1 MVNLYLSQ
9 KTEQG
14 MIDGELV
21 NLGPNMTF
29 QTLKH
34 HNLLPVLTACSK
46 IPTLKQGT
54 KIRHLSARIY
64 EWILER
70 TSDSSQSARPTG
82 RVLKSA
88 GETSIF

>member
-1 MVNLYLSQ
+1 MYLQ
-9 KTEQG
+9 KTH
-14 MIDGELV
+14 L
-21 NLGPNMTF
+21 
-29 QTLKH
+29 
-34 HNLLPVLTACSK
+34 
-46 IPTLKQGT
+46 
-54 KIRHLSARIY
+54 IRLYKSTYKFKVSMVQVRGQKFHSSARID